1 MSHEM
6 HAYDSASPTWSF
18 NPQSTLHRTPLG
30 SPFKQAVCRF
40 IAWHQSL
47 SVTMYLLIVS
57 AVSIYDMLMTVRYA
71 DTLKYMEQNP
81 FGRWMMRLDEL
92 ENGVPPDLTLF
103 LSAKSLGTVLVMLV
117 LFGLVRYRARLGHP
131 VAIGVSIC
139 QLMLLWYLTV
149 GEA

>member
-1 MSHEM
+1 MRHEM
-6 HAYDSASPTWSF
+6 HSYDSVSPSWSS
-18 NPQSTLHRTPLG
+18 NPQSILHRTTLG
-30 SPFKQAVCRF
+30 SSFKRTAYRF
-40 IAWHQSL
+40 LAWQQSL
-47 SVTMYLLIVS
+47 SVTMYLFIIS

-92 ENGVPPDLTLF
+92 EHGVPPDLTLF
-103 LSAKSLGTVLVMLV
+103 LSVKSLGTVLVMLV

-139 QLMLLWYLTV
+139 QLMLLWYLTL